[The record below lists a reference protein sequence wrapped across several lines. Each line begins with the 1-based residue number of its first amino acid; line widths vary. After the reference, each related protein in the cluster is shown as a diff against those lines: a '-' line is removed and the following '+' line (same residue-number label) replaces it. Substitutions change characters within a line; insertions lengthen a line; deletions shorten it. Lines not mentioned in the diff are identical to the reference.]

1 MRCRYAPVH
10 DEVRGICDAL
20 GLDYDR
26 IATDRAGMLWAG
38 EGMPHRFDACCEIS
52 DIARRLRA
60 QCRDV
65 ASRSE
70 SPGPAAPAPS
80 LAGASILR
88 KDTHGPNV
96 PGQRN
101 GASRWTDESSRSC

>member
-38 EGMPHRFDACCEIS
+38 GALEAAGVPQAE
-52 DIARRLRA
+52 
-60 QCRDV
+60 
-65 ASRSE
+65 SRSRE
-70 SPGPAAPAPS
+70 RK
-80 LAGASILR
+80 AGRRA
-88 KDTHGPNV
+88 DFCMAV
-96 PGQRN
+96 
-101 GASRWTDESSRSC
+101 SSVSHVM

>member
-38 EGMPHRFDACCEIS
+38 EGMPHRFDACFEIRAL
-52 DIARRLRA
+52 ARRLRTA
-60 QCRDV
+60 WSTCARPIRL
-65 ASRSE
+65 RS
-70 SPGPAAPAPS
+70 A
-80 LAGASILR
+80 
-88 KDTHGPNV
+88 
-96 PGQRN
+96 
-101 GASRWTDESSRSC
+101 

>member
-60 QCRDV
+60 EPHPKSWTKKRK
-65 ASRSE
+65 SE
-70 SPGPAAPAPS
+70 IWRCGFS
-80 LAGASILR
+80 
-88 KDTHGPNV
+88 
-96 PGQRN
+96 
-101 GASRWTDESSRSC
+101 

>member
-65 ASRSE
+65 CVPSSKNRQIRLSNFDTLMLTASGRAGAVAAG
-70 SPGPAAPAPS
+70 PPAA
-80 LAGASILR
+80 
-88 KDTHGPNV
+88 
-96 PGQRN
+96 
-101 GASRWTDESSRSC
+101 

>member
-70 SPGPAAPAPS
+70 SPGPPARRADRRAAFYIEGECAPWRGNET
-80 LAGASILR
+80 AAR
-88 KDTHGPNV
+88 
-96 PGQRN
+96 
-101 GASRWTDESSRSC
+101 

>member
-52 DIARRLRA
+52 DIIIRSAFYYILLPSLFAMALPLLLYELLELHDRRRL
-60 QCRDV
+60 
-65 ASRSE
+65 
-70 SPGPAAPAPS
+70 
-80 LAGASILR
+80 
-88 KDTHGPNV
+88 
-96 PGQRN
+96 
-101 GASRWTDESSRSC
+101 